1 MSQRSVSATYALYR
15 KYIES
20 KQYTL
25 ARYTYEQYL
34 ATVPVR
40 MLKVAIYDYIA

>member
-1 MSQRSVSATYALYR
+1 MSQRSVSAMYSLYR
-15 KYIES
+15 KYIEA
-20 KQYTL
+20 KKYVL
-25 ARYTYEQYL
+25 AKHTFEQYL